1 VKARIAWGVLILAA
15 AVLAAFLPLGTLVQ
29 IGDDV
34 LIRAAF
40 YSALG
45 FVVLYSTMAPW
56 WRSPMGRMIVAL
68 DFAIVLTLL
77 PDILMQDFGADLPAQ
92 VTLRLTAAGIGT
104 VVVTII
110 SRAWLLG
117 RIHSWQAR
125 LPWKHPHGRHAPD
138 PGNAAAERPAP

>member
-1 VKARIAWGVLILAA
+1 MKARTAWAAVVLAA
-15 AVLAAFLPLGTLVQ
+15 AGLAAFLPLSTLAQ

-45 FVVLYSTMAPW
+45 FIVLYSLLAPW
-56 WRSPMGRMIVAL
+56 YRSPMGRMIVAL

-77 PDILMQDFGADLPAQ
+77 PGILMQDFGADLPVQ
-92 VTLRLTAAGIGT
+92 VTLRLTAAGIGI
-104 VVVTII
+104 VVITII

-117 RIHSWQAR
+117 RLHSWQVR
-125 LPWKHPHGRHAPD
+125 LPWKHPHGRHVP
-138 PGNAAAERPAP
+138 PGDAGAERPAP